1 MRIKRLLSLF
11 LLAGIAISLISPLSV
26 GAAGSQQIDLPSAR
40 AQTLMEQLT
49 AEERVGQLFLVT
61 FTGSSVDENSQI
73 YKLILNHH
81 IGGVALLAAND
92 NFVAAPDTVSAAY
105 RLISQLQAIEW
116 QGSQPPST
124 DTTTSEQPVSA
135 YIPLFIATSQEGDGY
150 LTDQILTGLTPLP
163 GLMAIGATWQPSL
176 AEQVGTVAGKELS
189 ALGFNM
195 YFGPSLD
202 VLESPGALVG
212 GGLGARV
219 FGGDPY
225 WVGQMGKAYI
235 KGIHTGS
242 EGRMLVIAKHFPG
255 RGSSDRPT
263 SQEVA
268 TIRKSLEQL
277 KQIELAPFFAV
288 TGNAPDAQRTADG
301 LLVSHIRYQGF
312 QGNIRATT
320 RPVSF
325 DPQALSQILSLPA
338 FVSWRENGGIM
349 VSDDLGSQA
358 VRRFYDP
365 SGQSF
370 AARLVVRDAFLAG
383 NDLLYLGNILSS
395 ETQDNYSTVIRILDF
410 FTQKYRDDPAFA
422 KRVDEAVMRILV
434 SKYRIYADFNPALV
448 TPQEDGLYTLA
459 ASQAVT
465 FEVARQSATLISP
478 DLKDLDAVLPTPPD
492 LNDYMLF
499 FTDTRPGRQCSTCLD
514 EPMLASDALQNVILR
529 LYGPQAGGQVVRN
542 HLTSYTFDDM
552 ASLLEE
558 GNGNA
563 SLVSDLL
570 RSDWIVISMLDAD
583 PAQSQ
588 AIVLRR
594 FLSER
599 QDLLRNKH
607 VVLFAFNAPYYLDA
621 TDISKVTAYY
631 GLYSK
636 SAPFVEVAARL
647 LFQELTPAGALPVSV
662 PGIGYD
668 LLSATAPDPKQVIQ
682 LFLDLQPGPTPA
694 AAPTGTPEPTATP
707 SFRVGDTVSVRTGV
721 ILDHNQRPV
730 PDGTGVRFSLIL
742 SGEGGVIQQVEAA
755 TVDGVARASF
765 SIERSG
771 LLEIHAT
778 SEPANT
784 SVVLQMDITSNGI
797 HVTIVAPTPT
807 DEPVT
812 PTPTIVPTPEQS
824 SPSAISEGYPGFGG
838 WTAMV
843 IFLGGLGYLAFWL
856 GGKIFSTRW
865 GLRWAFCVFM
875 GGLLAYNYLAFGLP
889 GSADWIKLHGL
900 PGILG
905 VVILGAGL
913 GLGGGWLWVKA
924 VNSRTTGVN
933 PRTAGV
939 NAPEKRSG

>member
-1 MRIKRLLSLF
+1 MRIERLLTLC
-11 LLAGIAISLISPLSV
+11 LLAGIAISLISPLSA

-40 AQTLMEQLT
+40 AQALLEKLA

-61 FTGSSVDENSQI
+61 FTGSSVDEKSQI
-73 YKLILNHH
+73 YDLILHHH
-81 IGGVALLAAND
+81 IGGVVLLAAND
-92 NFVAAPDTVSAAY
+92 NFVAAPDTVSEAY

-124 DTTTSEQPVSA
+124 NTTTSEQPISA

-150 LTDQILTGLTPLP
+150 LNDQILTGLTPLP
-163 GLMAIGATWQPSL
+163 DLMAIGATWQPSL

-338 FVSWRENGGIM
+338 FVSWRENGGLI

-365 SGQSF
+365 GGQSF
-370 AARLVVRDAFLAG
+370 LARFVARDALLAG
-383 NDLLYLGNILSS
+383 NDLLYMGNIVSS
-395 ETQDNYSTVIRILDF
+395 DAQDNYSTVLQTLEF
-410 FTQKYRDDPAFA
+410 FTKKYREDAAFA
-422 KRVDEAVMRILV
+422 QRVDDAVMRILV
-434 SKYRIYADFNPALV
+434 AKYRIYGNFDPASV
-448 TPQEDGLYTLA
+448 TPRAEGLDVLA

-478 DLKDLDAVLPTPPD
+478 DLKDLDAVLPAPPD
-492 LNDYMLF
+492 MQDYIVF
-499 FTDTRPGRQCSTCLD
+499 FTDTRPGRQCSTCPD

-529 LYGPQAGGQVVRN
+529 LYGPQAGGQVFRN
-542 HLTSYTFDDM
+542 HLTLYTFDDM
-552 ASLLEE
+552 ASVLEE

-563 SLVSDLL
+563 LLVNDLR
-570 RSDWIVISMLDAD
+570 RSGWVVISMLDAD

-682 LFLDLQPGPTPA
+682 LFLELQPGPTPTA
-694 AAPTGTPEPTATP
+694 ATTGTPEPTATP

-742 SGEGGVIQQVEAA
+742 SGEGSVIQQVEAA

-765 SIERSG
+765 SIDRSG

-797 HVTIVAPTPT
+797 QVTIVAPTPT

-812 PTPTIVPTPEQS
+812 PTPTIAPTPEQS
-824 SPSAISEGYPGFGG
+824 NPSAISEGYPGFGG

-843 IFLGGLGYLAFWL
+843 IFLGGLAYSAFWL
-856 GGKIFSTRW
+856 GGRTFSTRW

-905 VVILGAGL
+905 VVILGAVL

-924 VNSRTTGVN
+924 VN
-933 PRTAGV
+933 
-939 NAPEKRSG
+939 APVKRSG

>member
-1 MRIKRLLSLF
+1 MRIERLLTLC
-11 LLAGIAISLISPLSV
+11 LLAGIAISLISPLSA
-26 GAAGSQQIDLPSAR
+26 GAAGSKQIDLPSAR
-40 AQTLMEQLT
+40 AQALLEKLA

-61 FTGSSVDENSQI
+61 FTGSSVDEKSQI
-73 YKLILNHH
+73 YDLILHHH
-81 IGGVALLAAND
+81 IGGVVLLAAND
-92 NFVAAPDTVSAAY
+92 NFVAAPDTVSEAY

-124 DTTTSEQPVSA
+124 NTTTSEQPISA

-150 LTDQILTGLTPLP
+150 LNDQILTGLTPLP
-163 GLMAIGATWQPSL
+163 DLMAIGATWQPSL

-338 FVSWRENGGIM
+338 FVSWRENGGLI

-365 SGQSF
+365 GGQSF
-370 AARLVVRDAFLAG
+370 LARFVARDALLAG
-383 NDLLYLGNILSS
+383 NDLLYMGNIVSS
-395 ETQDNYSTVIRILDF
+395 DAQDNYSTVLQTLEF
-410 FTQKYRDDPAFA
+410 FTKKYREDAAFA
-422 KRVDEAVMRILV
+422 QRVDDAVMRILV
-434 SKYRIYADFNPALV
+434 AKYRICGNFDPASV
-448 TPQEDGLYTLA
+448 TPRAEGLDVLA

-478 DLKDLDAVLPTPPD
+478 DLKDLDAVLPAPPD
-492 LNDYMLF
+492 MQDYIVF
-499 FTDTRPGRQCSTCLD
+499 FTDTRPGRQCSTCPD

-529 LYGPQAGGQVVRN
+529 LYGPQAGGQVVSN
-542 HLTSYTFDDM
+542 HLTSYTFNDM
-552 ASLLEE
+552 ASVLEE

-563 SLVSDLL
+563 SLVSDLR
-570 RSDWIVISMLDAD
+570 RSDWVVISMLDAD
-583 PAQSQ
+583 PTQSQ

-682 LFLDLQPGPTPA
+682 LFLELQPGPTPTA
-694 AAPTGTPEPTATP
+694 ATTGTPEPTATP

-742 SGEGGVIQQVEAA
+742 SGEGSVIQQVEAA

-765 SIERSG
+765 SIDRSG

-797 HVTIVAPTPT
+797 QVTIVAPTPT

-812 PTPTIVPTPEQS
+812 PTPTIAPTPEQS
-824 SPSAISEGYPGFGG
+824 NPSAISEGYPGFGG

-843 IFLGGLGYLAFWL
+843 IFLGGLAYSAFWL
-856 GGKIFSTRW
+856 GGRTFSTRW

-905 VVILGAGL
+905 VVILGAVL

-924 VNSRTTGVN
+924 VN
-933 PRTAGV
+933 
-939 NAPEKRSG
+939 APVKRSG

>member
-1 MRIKRLLSLF
+1 MRAEQLLSLG
-11 LLAGIAISLISPLSV
+11 LLAALALSLLSPV
-26 GAAGSQQIDLPSAR
+26 PARAGKPLQIDLPAAR
-40 AQTLMEQLT
+40 AQALLETLT
-49 AEERVGQLFLVT
+49 PVERVGQLFLVT
-61 FTGSSVDENSQI
+61 FTGTSVDDKSQI
-73 YKLILNHH
+73 YDLIVRHH
-81 IGGVALLAAND
+81 IGGVVLLAGND
-92 NFVAAPDTVSAAY
+92 NFVAAPDTVSEAY
-105 RLISQLQAIEW
+105 RIISQLQAIEW
-116 QGSQPPST
+116 QGSQEPST
-124 DTTTSEQPVSA
+124 SATTSEQPISA

-150 LTDQILTGLTPLP
+150 LNDQILNGLTPLP
-163 GLMAIGATWQPSL
+163 NLMAIGATWQPSL
-176 AEQVGTVAGKELS
+176 AEQVETVAGKELA

-195 YFGPSLD
+195 YLGPSLD

-242 EGRMLVIAKHFPG
+242 SGRMLVVAKHFPG

-263 SQEVA
+263 NLEVA

-288 TGNAPDAQRTADG
+288 TGNAPDTLSAADG

-325 DPQALSQILSLPA
+325 DLQALSQILSLPA
-338 FVSWRENGGIM
+338 FVSWREKGGLM

-395 ETQDNYSTVIRILDF
+395 ETQDNYSTIIRILDF
-410 FTQKYRDDPAFA
+410 FAQKYRDDPAFT
-422 KRVDEAVMRILV
+422 KRVDEAVVRILMA
-434 SKYRIYADFNPALV
+434 KYRIYGDFNPAVV
-448 TPQEDGLYTLA
+448 TPQADGLYTLA
-459 ASQAVT
+459 TSQAIT

-478 DLKDLDAVLPTPPD
+478 DLKDLDIVLPTPPD

-499 FTDTRPGRQCSTCLD
+499 FTDTRPGRQCSTCPD

-542 HLTSYTFDDM
+542 HLMSYTFEDM
-552 ASLLEE
+552 ASILEE
-558 GNGNA
+558 GSGNA
-563 SLVSDLL
+563 ALLSDLRL
-570 RSDWIVISMLDAD
+570 SGWVVISLLEAE
-583 PAQSQ
+583 PTQSQ

-647 LFQELTPAGALPVSV
+647 LFQELTPAGVLPVSV

-682 LFLDLQPGPTPA
+682 LFLDLPLGATPTVDS
-694 AAPTGTPEPTATP
+694 TGTPEPTATP

-721 ILDHNQRPV
+721 ILDHNQHPV

-742 SGEGGVIQQVEAA
+742 SGEGGVVQQVEAA
-755 TVDGVARASF
+755 TVDGVARATF
-765 SIERSG
+765 SIDHSG

-784 SVVLQMDITSNGI
+784 SVVLQLDITSNGI
-797 HVTIVAPTPT
+797 RVTVVAPTSVT
-807 DEPVT
+807 EPIT
-812 PTPTIVPTPEQS
+812 PTATLAPTPEQAN
-824 SPSAISEGYPGFGG
+824 PSAISAGRPGFGG
-838 WTAMV
+838 WFAMLL
-843 IFLGGLGYLAFWL
+843 FLAGLAFLALWL
-856 GGKIFSTRW
+856 GGRIFSTRW
-865 GLRWAFCVFM
+865 GVRWALCVFM
-875 GGLLAYNYLAFGLP
+875 GGLLAYNYLAFDLP
-889 GSADWIKLHGL
+889 GSAGWIKLHGL
-900 PGILG
+900 SGILG
-905 VVILGAGL
+905 VVVLGAAL
-913 GLGGGWLWVKA
+913 GFAGGWLWMKA
-924 VNSRTTGVN
+924 VN
-933 PRTAGV
+933 
-939 NAPEKRSG
+939 APVKRSG